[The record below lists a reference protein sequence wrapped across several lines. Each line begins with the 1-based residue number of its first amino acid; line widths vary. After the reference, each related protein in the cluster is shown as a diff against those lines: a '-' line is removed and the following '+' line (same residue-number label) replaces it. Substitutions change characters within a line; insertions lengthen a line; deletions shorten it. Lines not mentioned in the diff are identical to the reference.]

1 MKRLLF
7 SLSVS
12 LIFSLI
18 ATCAVASAQSNDNHK
33 PLNNAEIVKLVKA
46 GFKEKSIITIIASR
60 PAEFDLST
68 DRMIELKRNGVS
80 EKVILAMISRQQ
92 GGVFSDEALNDDGLF
107 DFPSG
112 SSASSKDGA
121 RQNNPNDG
129 SSTDIFGS
137 GSSNRGSTRTRGGIN
152 ADS

>member
-68 DRMIELKRNGVS
+68 DRMIELKRSGVS

-92 GGVFSDEALNDDGLF
+92 GGVFSDEAWSDDEFFNL
-107 DFPSG
+107 PSG

-121 RQNNPNDG
+121 KQSNPNYG
-129 SSTDIFGS
+129 RSTDIFGS
-137 GSSNRGSTRTRGGIN
+137 GSSSRAST
-152 ADS
+152 SS